1 MLYYIHDYRRRLDD
15 LRRIAGADNEGVLSP
30 AFAGLLEDYGR
41 EHQLILAREWP
52 FRGRDGTMLR
62 ADGVLL
68 DRLRLAHGWWE
79 AKDAKDHLDREIE
92 AKLRK
97 GYPSDNIL
105 FEDTVQAVLLQNGQE
120 VQRILL
126 ANERNRD

>member
-1 MLYYIHDYRRRLDD
+1 MLHYIHDYRRRLDD
-15 LRRIAGADNEGVLSP
+15 LRRIAGADNEGTLSP

-41 EHQLILAREWP
+41 EYQLILAREWP
-52 FRGRDGTMLR
+52 FREREGTMLR

-79 AKDAKDHLDREIE
+79 AKDSRDHLDREIE
-92 AKLRK
+92 AKQRK

-105 FEDTVQAVLLQNGQE
+105 FEDTAQAVLLQNGL
-120 VQRILL
+120 RK
-126 ANERNRD
+126 R